1 MGRVTDFPTPIM
13 KNKMQKNLLPKILIR
28 NKKIL
33 EYIFTYL
40 QTHPCYI
47 ITWIKKLNYIQESS
61 KIKPFIER
69 VFGRREIRDNPRVI
83 NTLVII
89 AKHVFEEEL

>member
-47 ITWIKKLNYIQESS
+47 ITWIKKLNYI
-61 KIKPFIER
+61 
-69 VFGRREIRDNPRVI
+69 
-83 NTLVII
+83 
-89 AKHVFEEEL
+89 